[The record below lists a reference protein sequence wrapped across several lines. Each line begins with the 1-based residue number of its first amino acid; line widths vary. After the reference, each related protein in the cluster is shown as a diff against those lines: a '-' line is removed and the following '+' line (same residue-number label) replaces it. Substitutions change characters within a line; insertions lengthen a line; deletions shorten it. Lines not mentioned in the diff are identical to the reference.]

1 MHTHTRKVYAYHTGM
16 HTVAK
21 TVTTTDTNIT
31 RDTNKDTKHIQTHA
45 MTDALHIKDTYT
57 YSSAYTEGIPVFVHE
72 PFSIN

>member
-1 MHTHTRKVYAYHTGM
+1 MHTHTRMVYAYHTGM

-31 RDTNKDTKHIQTHA
+31 TDRNTDTKQIQTHT

-57 YSSAYTEGIPVFVHE
+57 YSLAYTEGIFVHE